1 LGGEVGSSL
10 LFTYIKVMKKRKE
23 LIKLL
28 EGMIVELEKFDDST
42 FENWSVDGFV
52 ESLEESIL
60 EMREELDE

>member
-1 LGGEVGSSL
+1 
-10 LFTYIKVMKKRKE
+10 MKERKE

-42 FENWSVDGFV
+42 FENWSVYGFV

-60 EMREELDE
+60 EMREEIDE